1 MMYLIFKEYFKSPW
15 VLRMTAAAVVSFLI
29 VMLLGPTLIRY
40 LIRKK
45 LGDRPEFDHA
55 TLNEITRH
63 KSNTPTMGGILIVV
77 SIFVSVLLFAD
88 LRNMYIRMALFA
100 VVWLGG
106 LGAVDDWIKLSNA
119 RVKPGQGKPTRDGL
133 KSWEKILFQ
142 IGLAVLL
149 AVFMRAYGANVE
161 PAQKL
166 YLPFLSEGLALP
178 ALAYVIIVVLTMVGS
193 SNAVN
198 LTDGMDGLA
207 TGCTLIVTVV
217 LLILSWVVGI
227 AEWAAIFQ
235 QPLVMGSAE
244 MTILCA
250 AMLGSCVGFLWYNAH
265 PAQVFMGDTGS
276 LALGGLIG
284 YIAVVT
290 RQEALLL
297 IAGGVFVM
305 EAGSV
310 ILQVGYFKLT
320 KPGRGME
327 GKRLFRCSPLHHH
340 FHLGGWAET
349 KVVIRFWILG
359 IIFAALALSTLKMKG
374 GEPRPAERA
383 ASAPT
388 QPAATAPAEP

>member
-359 IIFAALALSTLKMKG
+359 IIFAALALSTLNMKG

>member
-1 MMYLIFKEYFKSPW
+1 MYLIFKEYFKSPW

-63 KSNTPTMGGILIVV
+63 KSNTPTMGGILIVI

-178 ALAYVIIVVLTMVGS
+178 ALAYVLIVVLTMVGS

-320 KPGRGME
+320 KPGTGME

-349 KVVIRFWILG
+349 KVVVRFWILG